1 MKTCLRI
8 FTFISLL
15 FLGAPPLFAQQ
26 ESGQIHGTITDATTG
41 EALIGANITLKG
53 TSLGAASDVYGAYRI
68 PGIAPGSYTL
78 SVRFI
83 GYKGKDLPVQ
93 IQSGASLEQNF
104 ALTVQAVEGQ
114 EVVITAQAQ
123 GQRAAINQQL
133 MSNTIINVVSA
144 EKIHQLPD
152 ENAATALSRLPGVSL
167 MNGDQIVIRG
177 VEAKLNQVLINGV
190 ELPST
195 DMSDRST
202 NLGFISSNM
211 LSGIEVVKALTP
223 DLDANAIGGV
233 VNLRLRE
240 APENPHFD
248 VLAQGNYNSQ
258 DHVWDNHKFWF
269 SASDRFF
276 DNKLG
281 VFLQANA
288 DRSDVGNQ
296 SASASYGIYGA
307 GAQLPYGQAVYEMN
321 SASLEDDADRIE
333 NNGGSLIL
341 DYKLPNGNIVFQN
354 TIAHTSENLAHYIN
368 TMNFSGTPSVGYTL
382 FRNIYGK
389 DLLVNSLQAENSFG
403 DLKVQASL
411 SHSYSDEYTKIRY
424 GDPGSNF
431 QFQNVTTAVAPY
443 GYDATGNPRN
453 YNGQLLTL
461 TMNNVYSV
469 FDNLNPAD
477 ADSASQQGWV
487 SMQTDAFHQHLYN
500 ASLDLSMPVTFS
512 DELTATFKAG
522 GKFVKTTRTNDP
534 NKFFGGT
541 TYYNSVHN
549 FFPGVT
555 NDDAVAD
562 HVRYTLV
569 WQHAS
574 KRGSY
579 FLSDEYNFKN
589 GFQYEFNAPLL
600 DSWMTQSEKGWSTGI
615 SGGETWHNDFN
626 GSEAFSAGYVMGTFD
641 LFSRLTLIAGLRYE
655 FYNMNYNAN
664 FTYVTGGVY
673 GDGISTEVGNVR
685 DAYGNLMPSK
695 FYTVDRD
702 DNNVFPDALL
712 KYKVN
717 DWSDVR
723 FAYTNGISRPDY
735 LAIIP
740 KTYFVQDYNTIE
752 FGNPILKA
760 TTVQNFD
767 LGVSF
772 YSNEI
777 GLFTVG
783 GFTKKLDNVNLPV
796 TFYYEFAPN
805 YNIPVPDS
813 ATWATYRLT
822 PPFPTTPLTT
832 TVNNNHPAYVKGLEF
847 DWQTNFWYLPKP
859 LNSLVLNINYTKCSS
874 EMDYHQ
880 VIAKDST
887 YLDSHHHSVIVKY
900 NTDTVRTARLL
911 HQPNDILNTALGIDY
926 KGFSGRISFN
936 LQGNVINY
944 IDPQGRPETD
954 QYTGDIYRWDFTI
967 KQQLPIEG
975 LSIALNGLNIFHNP
989 IYTYQKFRRDV
1000 NSPITENLQSV
1011 LYAPTIFEANL
1022 RYSF

>member
-1 MKTCLRI
+1 MK
-8 FTFISLL
+8 ISLPFFTL
-15 FLGAPPLFAQQ
+15 VLVLLLAVACATAQQ
-26 ESGQIHGTITDATTG
+26 ESGQIRGAVKDSVTG
-41 EALIGANITLKG
+41 GVLPGANVLVVG
-53 TSLGAASDVYGAYRI
+53 TSLGSATDIDGNFVVRGVPPGTYRL
-68 PGIAPGSYTL
+68 A
-78 SVRFI
+78 VRYI
-83 GYKGKDLPVQ
+83 GYKGREMSVEVKP
-93 IQSGASLEQNF
+93 ASILEIN
-104 ALTVQAVEGQ
+104 LSLVPQAVEGQ
-114 EVVITAQAQ
+114 EVIVTAQSQ
-123 GQRAAINQQL
+123 GQKAAINQQL

-167 MNGDQIVIRG
+167 MNGDEVVIRG

-195 DMSDRST
+195 DMNDRST

-281 VFLQANA
+281 VFLQAND
-288 DRSDVGNQ
+288 DRSDIGNQ
-296 SASASYGIYGA
+296 SASASYGAFGA
-307 GAQLPYGQAVYEMN
+307 GAQLPYGEAVYEMN
-321 SASLEDDADRIE
+321 SASLEDDVDLVE

-341 DYKLPNGNIVFQN
+341 DYKLPNGKIVFQN
-354 TIAHTSENLAHYIN
+354 TIAHTSEDLSHYIN

-382 FRNIYGK
+382 FRNLYGK

-411 SHSYSDEYTKIRY
+411 SHSYSDEYTRIRY
-424 GDPGSNF
+424 GDAGTNYGFNNISK
-431 QFQNVTTAVAPY
+431 VVAPY

-453 YNGQLLTL
+453 FNGQLLTL
-461 TMNNVYSV
+461 TMNNVYSI
-469 FDNLNPAD
+469 FNNLNPAD
-477 ADSASQQGWV
+477 ADSATLEGW
-487 SMQTDAFHQHLYN
+487 MGMNTQAFHQHLYN
-500 ASLDLSMPVTFS
+500 GSLDLSMPVTFS

-522 GKFVKTTRTNDP
+522 GKFVRTTRTNDP
-534 NKFFGGT
+534 NTWYGGAEW
-541 TYYNSVHN
+541 YNTVHN
-549 FFPGVT
+549 FFPGIYNGDT
-555 NDDAVAD
+555 Y
-562 HVRYTLV
+562 HMRYTQV
-569 WQHAS
+569 WQHDS

-579 FLSDEYNFKN
+579 FLSDEYNFTN
-589 GFQYEFNAPLL
+589 GFQYEFNVPLL
-600 DSWMTQSEKGWSTGI
+600 DSWMNASRPGWSTGPLW
-615 SGGETWHNDFN
+615 SETFHNDFN
-626 GSEAFSAGYVMGTFD
+626 GAEIFSAGYLMGTFD
-641 LFSRLTLIAGLRYE
+641 LFSRLTLITGLRYE
-655 FYNMNYNAN
+655 FYNMNYDAN
-664 FTYVTGGVY
+664 FTYVTHGVY
-673 GDGISTEVGNVR
+673 GDAISTEVGSIK
-685 DAYGNLMPSK
+685 DADGNPLPSQ
-695 FYTVDRD
+695 YHTVNRN

-740 KTYFVQDYNTIE
+740 KTYFVQDYNTLE
-752 FGNPILKA
+752 EGNPTLKA

-772 YSNEI
+772 YSNQI

-783 GFTKKLDNVNLPV
+783 GFTKTLDNVNLPV
-796 TFYYEFAPN
+796 TIYYEFAPN
-805 YNIPVPDS
+805 YNVPVPDS

-859 LNSLVLNINYTKCSS
+859 FNSLVLDVNYTKCSS

-880 VIAKDST
+880 VLAKDST
-887 YLDSHHHSVIVKY
+887 YLDIHRHSVIVKY

-911 HQPNDILNTALGIDY
+911 HQPNDIVNADLGIDY

-954 QYTGDIYRWDFTI
+954 QYTGDIDRWDFTI
-967 KQQLPIEG
+967 KQQLPIDG
-975 LSIALNGLNIFHNP
+975 LSIALNGMNIFHNP
-989 IYTYQKFRRDV
+989 IKIYQKFRRDA
-1000 NSPITENLQSV
+1000 NLPITENLQQV